1 MVKKFQAPTP
11 CVDTPLTAQGKA
23 QAVTT
28 AAYLLAIAQ
37 SLLKKHLPP

>member
-1 MVKKFQAPTP
+1 MVKKLQALTP
-11 CVDTPLTAQGKA
+11 CVYTPLTAQGKA